1 MENERRNM
9 AAKRVQERDFLK
21 RMMAENEA
29 NKLAQQQKLNAEKE
43 SDIKALVE
51 YGNMLDKQEADR

>member
-1 MENERRNM
+1 MENERRAM
-9 AAKRVQERDFLK
+9 AMKRMQERDFLK

-29 NKLAQQQKLNAEKE
+29 NKRHQQETLAMEKE

-51 YGNMLDKQEADR
+51 YGKMLDK

>member
-1 MENERRNM
+1 MENERRAM
-9 AAKRVQERDFLK
+9 AMKRMQERDFLQ

-29 NKLAQQQKLNAEKE
+29 NKRHQQETLAMEKE

-51 YGNMLDKQEADR
+51 YGKMLDK